1 MKKGFVY
8 GALCA
13 LTLAAP
19 ATAEKFYVPVL
30 GTTAAD
36 GSVLATKVWV
46 ADADGAERQVATSAE
61 RAGLVAVEAESF
73 ESVRALMTG
82 RGGDAE
88 APVFTVEELYQAG
101 TDVPL
106 ADLPKPRAMK
116 SLLVGAANLSEKTA
130 SCQATLFARDGSR
143 LGEAA
148 FDVEPMSLARR
159 NGLIAGRGRIA
170 EVRVTCDQNFYPFAV
185 ASQASGKPP
194 IVAKGIGP
202 NGPCNLYLSL
212 VKQPDGSYS
221 TASAPGVF
229 HDATRANPKGII
241 CIKSPEAQLK
251 IAKAT
256 FEWDTTAGPW
266 ATRDHSGLHNLA
278 YFFLDRYRSGVVGNI
293 NQAGP
298 NKNFLKFMQNI
309 GMPAGSNT
317 NNKVSYTMQTGATYH
332 QVYVFDAANKTA
344 KMSLFLNGAQVATV
358 SKDTK
363 PGNDQT
369 LVVKPFGSGAILGVA
384 MVAEFGNYFGQ
395 HPPEEASAGWKF
407 ASFKVNLVPK
417 KK

>member
-30 GTTAAD
+30 GTTGAD

-61 RAGLVAVEAESF
+61 RAGLVAVEADSF

-88 APVFTVEELYQAG
+88 APVFTAEELYQAG
-101 TDVPL
+101 TNVPL

-116 SLLVGAANLSEKTA
+116 SLLVGAANLSDQTA
-130 SCQATLFARDGSR
+130 SCLATLLARDGSR

-159 NGLIAGRGRIA
+159 DGLTAGRGRVA
-170 EVRVTCDQNFYPFAV
+170 EVHVTCDQNFYPFAV
-185 ASQASGKPP
+185 ATDASGKPP

-202 NGPCNLYLSL
+202 NGPCNLTLAM
-212 VKQPDGSYS
+212 VKRPDGTY
-221 TASAPGVF
+221 TTVAPAGVF
-229 HDATRANPKGII
+229 HDATKANPKGII
-241 CIKSPEAQLK
+241 CILVPETLK

-256 FEWDTTAGPW
+256 FQWDTIAGPW

-278 YFFLDRYRSGVVGNI
+278 YFFLDRYRSGVIGNI

-309 GMPAGSNT
+309 NMAPGTNT

-332 QVYVFDAANKTA
+332 QVYTYDAANKMAT
-344 KMSLFLNGAQVATV
+344 MQLFLNGAEVAKV
-358 SKDTK
+358 SKETK

-369 LVVKPFGSGAILGVA
+369 LIVKRFGTGVLLGLG

-407 ASFKVNLVPK
+407 ANFQVVMIPK
-417 KK
+417 KQ

>member
-36 GSVLATKVWV
+36 GNVLATKVWV

-61 RAGLVAVEAESF
+61 HAGLVAVEADSF

-88 APVFTVEELYQAG
+88 APVFTIEELYQAG

-159 NGLIAGRGRIA
+159 NGLTDIRGRVA

-185 ASQASGKPP
+185 ATEASGKPP
-194 IVAKGIGP
+194 IIAKGIGP
-202 NGPCNLYLSL
+202 NGPCNIYLSVL
-212 VKQPDGSYS
+212 KQPDGSYQ
-221 TASAPGVF
+221 TASAPGIF
-229 HDATRANPKGII
+229 HDATKAAPKGII
-241 CIKSPEAQLK
+241 CIKVPEQLK
-251 IAKAT
+251 IAKVT
-256 FEWDTTAGPW
+256 YEWDTTAGPW
-266 ATRDHSGLHNLA
+266 STRDRSGLHNLA
-278 YFFLDRYRSGVVGNI
+278 YYFLDRYRSGVIGNI

-298 NKNFLKFMQNI
+298 NKNFLKFIQNV
-309 GMPAGSNT
+309 GQPPGHNSGD
-317 NNKVSYTMQTGATYH
+317 KVNYTMQTGATYH
-332 QVYVFDAANKTA
+332 QIYTFDAANKLAT
-344 KMSLFLNGAQVATV
+344 MQLFLNGALVAKV
-358 SKDTK
+358 SKAVQ

-369 LVVKPFGSGAILGVA
+369 LVVRPFGSGALENVA
-384 MVAEFGNYFGQ
+384 MVCEFGNYFGQ
-395 HPPEEASAGWKF
+395 HHPEEASAGWKF
-407 ASFKVNLVPK
+407 ANFKLKMIPK
-417 KK
+417 KN

>member
-30 GTTAAD
+30 GTTGAD

-61 RAGLVAVEAESF
+61 RAGLVAVEADSF

-88 APVFTVEELYQAG
+88 APVFTAEELYQAG

-116 SLLVGAANLSEKTA
+116 SLLVGAANLSDKTA
-130 SCQATLFARDGSR
+130 SCLATLLSRDGSR

-159 NGLIAGRGRIA
+159 DGLTAARGRVA
-170 EVRVTCDQNFYPFAV
+170 EVHVTCDQNFYPFAV
-185 ASQASGKPP
+185 AAEVSGKPP

-202 NGPCNLYLSL
+202 NGSCNLFLTM
-212 VKQPDGSYS
+212 VKRPDGSY
-221 TASAPGVF
+221 TTVGPPGVF
-229 HDATRANPKGII
+229 HDATKANPKGII
-241 CIKSPEAQLK
+241 CIRVLETLK
-251 IAKAT
+251 IGKAT

-266 ATRDHSGLHNLA
+266 ATRDHSGLHNLG
-278 YFFLDRYRSGVVGNI
+278 YYFLDRYRSGVIGNI

-309 GMPAGSNT
+309 GMAPGSNT
-317 NNKVSYTMQTGATYH
+317 NNKVDYTMQTGATYH
-332 QVYVFDAANKTA
+332 QVYTYDAANKMAT
-344 KMSLFLNGAQVATV
+344 MQLFLNGALVAKV

-369 LVVKPFGSGAILGVA
+369 LIIKPFGTGALQSVG

-395 HPPEEASAGWKF
+395 HAPEEASVGWKF
-407 ASFKVNLVPK
+407 ANFQALMIPK
-417 KK
+417 KN